1 MKEKI
6 IIFGILLLLLPLFEA
21 NADLESALRQA
32 PFGSEP
38 QGRRQGG
45 DSSTSLTVPEQGRR
59 ERSRTAKVLFKK
71 GNQSYEEGKFDQA
84 IGEYAKILDLGI
96 KNSKVFYNLGNAYFR
111 QNQLGKAIANYRRA
125 LILQPRDED
134 VKANLFFVKLFTL
147 DKISTGSIGEEQKI
161 NPLSNMLRWF
171 LNLWSVDEFAL
182 FASFFY
188 TFSMTLGILMIFKRS
203 RRYLQ
208 LVFVTLLVF
217 LLIFGS
223 SLFAKI
229 YFDSLDYG
237 VVVSSQVEV
246 RSGPGE
252 DYILQFTGHEGL
264 EFRVDEEAE
273 GWYRI
278 SLPNGIKGWIPKE
291 AVEII

>member
-1 MKEKI
+1 MKDKI
-6 IIFGILLLLLPLFEA
+6 VNFGLFALFLLLPLFEA
-21 NADLESALRQA
+21 NADLESAN
-32 PFGSEP
+32 
-38 QGRRQGG
+38 
-45 DSSTSLTVPEQGRR
+45 
-59 ERSRTAKVLFKK
+59 VLFKK

-84 IGEYAKILDLGI
+84 IGEYEKILDLGI
-96 KNSKVFYNLGNAYFR
+96 ENFGVFYNLGNAYFR
-111 QNQLGKAIANYRRA
+111 QNQLGKAIINYRRA
-125 LILQPRDED
+125 LVLEPRDED
-134 VKANLFFVKLFTL
+134 AKANLSFVKLFTL
-147 DKISTGSIGEEQKI
+147 DKIEEQKI
-161 NPLSNMLRWF
+161 NPTSNILHWF
-171 LNLWSVDEFAL
+171 LNLWSADEFSL

-188 TFSMTLGILMIFKRS
+188 TLSMALGILMLFQGSK
-203 RRYLQ
+203 RYLR
-208 LVFVTLLVF
+208 LVFVTLLT
-217 LLIFGS
+217 LLVIFGS

-237 VVVSSQVEV
+237 VVVVPQVEV

-252 DYILQFTGHEGL
+252 DFILQFTGHEGL